1 MADLTP
7 LLLSQMATLA
17 TLSGSALLYLAPE
30 DSGNVSGY
38 ASNKMEVSAF
48 VTGALAG
55 LSLPLVFTKTE
66 AKTAAGAINELAP
79 TKLTTTLSSGS
90 TSVTLSDASITTT
103 CTLKFYSETWGLY
116 PSQEPAVTTGSV
128 TLTFDAQET
137 DANIKVEVYQ

>member
-7 LLLSQMATLA
+7 LLLSEMATLA
-17 TLSGSALLYLAPE
+17 TLSAGALLYVAPE
-30 DSGNVSGY
+30 DAGNTSGY
-38 ASNKMEVSAF
+38 ASNKMEVAAF

-66 AKTAAGAINELAP
+66 NKTAAGAINELAP

-90 TSVTLSDASITTT
+90 TSVTITDASITTT
-103 CTLKFYSETWGLY
+103 STLRFYSETWGLY
-116 PSQEPAVTTGSV
+116 PSAAPVVSAGSV
-128 TLTFDAQET
+128 TLTFDAQEA